1 MENDALQLQIRLLEE
16 EIDLEET
23 HYKQA
28 IFLQKDYDALRK
40 IRENIRDLKQR
51 LTSFKEKE

>member
-1 MENDALQLQIRLLEE
+1 
-16 EIDLEET
+16 LEET
-23 HYKQA
+23 NYKQA